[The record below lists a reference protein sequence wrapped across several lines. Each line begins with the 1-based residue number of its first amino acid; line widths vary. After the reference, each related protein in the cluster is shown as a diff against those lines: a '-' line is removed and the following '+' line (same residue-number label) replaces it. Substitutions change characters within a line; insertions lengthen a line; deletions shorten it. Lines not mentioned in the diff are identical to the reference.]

1 MRIPRLAAVSQVLVT
16 AALFTVPLACGG
28 SKPTPAPSGK
38 TEAKTS
44 VAADDGKEDV
54 VLPADGRPGPG
65 GFMQGA
71 EAGKAT
77 ASGGPVGSGSGAAAA
92 ATEAAPATGGGT
104 GGAATGGA
112 PTGGPATGGATG
124 AAETEGGTGGP
135 ATGGGESTGG
145 PNWDALIKEVK
156 RRRTKDERALAAL
169 AEAEE
174 LGAEAEELA
183 EAANA
188 RGQYLHATPD
198 RAKVFFEWAAEKN
211 TKYAAPTFNL
221 AKQAAVLGE
230 LEDAKKWLS
239 ETRKRN
245 RGKRLLQQID
255 FDPMWEI
262 LKDDPDVRAL
272 LK

>member
-1 MRIPRLAAVSQVLVT
+1 MPEVLVT
-16 AALFTVPLACGG
+16 FALLTMPAACGG
-28 SKPTPAPSGK
+28 SSSKPATTGK
-38 TEAKTS
+38 TEAKTPVS
-44 VAADDGKEDV
+44 ADDGKADGT
-54 VLPADGRPGPG
+54 LPANGPAAADGSMEG
-65 GFMQGA
+65 
-71 EAGKAT
+71 GKAET
-77 ASGGPVGSGSGAAAA
+77 GTPAASGGPAAGSSGAAAA

-124 AAETEGGTGGP
+124 AAATEGGTGGP

-145 PNWDALIKEVK
+145 PNWDALIKEIK
-156 RRRTKDERALAAL
+156 RRRTKDARALAAL

-211 TKYAAPTFNL
+211 DKYALPAFNL

-230 LEDAKKWLS
+230 LEEAKKWLA
-239 ETRKRN
+239 ETRKRR
-245 RGKRLLQQID
+245 RGKRLIQQIE